1 VDEKSSEIIDEIETS
16 RDRLGENLN
25 DLESRMRE
33 AANWRTYFERHPY
46 MFIGTAVGGG
56 LLLSGILRG
65 SKRSD
70 GGTVR
75 HEVRPAGFQR
85 EKSPGAEILDQVKT
99 ALMLY
104 GAAKAK
110 DVLGEILP
118 GFRKYAD
125 EANRV

>member
-33 AANWRTYFERHPY
+33 AANWRTYYERHPY

-65 SKRSD
+65 GKGSN

-75 HEVRPAGFQR
+75 HEVRHEGIPR
-85 EKSPGAEILDQVKT
+85 EKGPASEIIDQVKS
-99 ALMLY
+99 ALVVY
-104 GAAKAK
+104 GTAKAK
-110 DVLGEILP
+110 EVLGEVLP
-118 GFRKYAD
+118 GFREYMGGTS
-125 EANRV
+125 RV

>member
-1 VDEKSSEIIDEIETS
+1 MDEKSSEIIDDIETS

-33 AANWRTYFERHPY
+33 ATNWRTYFERHPY
-46 MFIGTAVGGG
+46 MFLGTAVGGG

-65 SKRSD
+65 SKGSN
-70 GGTVR
+70 GSTVR
-75 HEVRPAGFQR
+75 HEVRHEALPR
-85 EKSPGAEILDQVKT
+85 ERGPGGEILDQVKS
-99 ALMLY
+99 ALILY

-118 GFRKYAD
+118 GFRKYTGETD
-125 EANRV
+125 RV